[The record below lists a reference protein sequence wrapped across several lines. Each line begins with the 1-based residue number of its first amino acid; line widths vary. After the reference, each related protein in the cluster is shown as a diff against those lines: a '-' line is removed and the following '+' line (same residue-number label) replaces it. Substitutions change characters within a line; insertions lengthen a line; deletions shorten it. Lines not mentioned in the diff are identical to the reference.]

1 MTITMKLILSAQQVA
16 TAKLTMSAQN
26 VKEVTTNGI

>member
-1 MTITMKLILSAQQVA
+1 MKTQNPYMQVA